1 MWSGI
6 RVFRDVEILLHSA
19 AGVGQ
24 KRPSSP
30 DCSAKLICLEQVVGR
45 DRHEAAVADLHLA
58 VELQEAFVL
67 SPLLWTETPAGEH

>member
-1 MWSGI
+1 MVGI
-6 RVFRDVEILLHSA
+6 CIFRDLEILLHSA

-30 DCSAKLICLEQVVGR
+30 DGSAKLICLEQVVGR
-45 DRHEAAVADLHLA
+45 DRHETAVADLHLA
-58 VELQEAFVL
+58 VELQQAFVL